1 MNRAPLSLRVPF
13 PEGQVIIRR
22 ILAACLAASLFIPG
36 LAAAADGPPVPAVWK
51 SWPNK
56 WTLKPFTPEKAARFG
71 VGGWALVDCLV
82 AANGR
87 LTDCNAWATSNDDFG
102 FSHAAQRLADMRP
115 LALDVAA
122 PGMDQLVGKPVR
134 FAVIFPVDFTDYR
147 PMQKGEPKPPPPL
160 CFPKDDGSVPI
171 ISTPQYAEPSAPIRR
186 C

>member
-1 MNRAPLSLRVPF
+1 MECRVSAFRTVAGCVVALVLP
-13 PEGQVIIRR
+13 GAIAS
-22 ILAACLAASLFIPG
+22 AAETTVSSMTVSAEK
-36 LAAAADGPPVPAVWK
+36 PPVSVVWK
-51 SWPNK
+51 TWPNK
-56 WTLKPFTPEKAARFG
+56 WGLKPFTPERAARLG

-87 LTDCNAWATSNDDFG
+87 LTDCNAWATSDVNFG
-102 FSHAAQRLADMRP
+102 FSEAAQRLVDGRP

-122 PGMDQLVGKPVR
+122 PGMEPLVGKPVR
-134 FAVIFPVDFTDYR
+134 FAVIFPVDYPDFR
-147 PMQKGEPKPPPPL
+147 PMQKGEPKAPPPV